1 MNKKYRSLGKK
12 HREWSHKSWNIIN
25 KRKMMKENRL
35 RRLHSLEI
43 RKNAVEWARLKKE
56 MAT

>member
-1 MNKKYRSLGKK
+1 MNKKYRSLGRK

-35 RRLHSLEI
+35 SRQNSWEV
-43 RKNAVEWARLKKE
+43 RKAAVEWSRLKKE
-56 MAT
+56 MVA

>member
-1 MNKKYRSLGKK
+1 MNKKYRSLGRK

-43 RKNAVEWARLKKE
+43 RKKAVELRRRLKE
-56 MAT
+56 MTE